1 MYMIC
6 WVDWVDEFDNKSWEV
21 VDGED
26 AMHEF
31 VSDLCR
37 AGVDIKDICVFS
49 MEDEIDGGC
58 E

>member
-1 MYMIC
+1 MYIIC
-6 WVDWVDEFDNKSWEV
+6 WVDEFDDKSWEI

-58 E
+58 K